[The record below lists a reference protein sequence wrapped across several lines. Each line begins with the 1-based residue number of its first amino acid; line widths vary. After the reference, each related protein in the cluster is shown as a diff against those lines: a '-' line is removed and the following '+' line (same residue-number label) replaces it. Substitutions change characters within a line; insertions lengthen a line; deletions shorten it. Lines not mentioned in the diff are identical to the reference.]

1 MATKTRRR
9 VQMALYA
16 LVLVL
21 AELIQTSVF
30 GSLRLGIVPC
40 VMPVAV
46 ACVAML
52 EGAETG
58 GIFGLVGGCIWA
70 WSTQLSYYGAW
81 CILAMTVVGI
91 LAGLITERFLLRGIQ
106 TALALSAGALFITDG
121 LYTLTVIA
129 TGHAPFYALITTFF
143 PGLLISLFLCLLFYP
158 LTAHISR
165 IGGSYG

>member
-1 MATKTRRR
+1 MSTKNRRR
-9 VQMALYA
+9 LKLTLYVVALI
-16 LVLVL
+16 L

-30 GSLRLGIVPC
+30 GSLRLGFVPC

-46 ACVAML
+46 ACISML

-58 GIFGLVGGCIWA
+58 GIYGLIGGCLWA

-81 CILAMTVVGI
+81 CILVMTAVGV
-91 LAGLITERFLLRGIQ
+91 LTGLITERFLLRGVQ
-106 TALALSAGALFITDG
+106 TALALSAGAVVITDG
-121 LYTLTVIA
+121 LYTLTVIIP
-129 TGHAPFYALITTFF
+129 GHAPASALVSVFL
-143 PGLLISLFLCLLFYP
+143 PGLVTSLLLCLIFYP